1 MIIDPHIHMVSRT
14 TDDYAA
20 LALHGIRIIS
30 EPSFWPG
37 YDRKTSANFRDYF
50 EQLTEVEPARAR
62 NFGISHYCWIGL
74 NPKEAIDTELARE
87 VMKLLPEYLDRP
99 TVLGIGEI
107 GLNRNSR
114 NEVQVL
120 EWQLELAAQ
129 RNDLVLVHTPHLED
143 KLKGTRLI
151 MDAIRNESRL
161 DPRRVLIDHAEE
173 HTVEAIKNRG
183 FWAGVTLYPLSRCSA
198 ARAVDILEVAG
209 CENIWLDSAADWGVS
224 DHLAI
229 TKAADEMRCRG
240 FAEKKI
246 AEILYENPVAFLG
259 QSPRFQLPC

>member
-1 MIIDPHIHMVSRT
+1 M
-14 TDDYAA
+14 
-20 LALHGIRIIS
+20 L
-30 EPSFWPG
+30 
-37 YDRKTSANFRDYF
+37 
-50 EQLTEVEPARAR
+50 
-62 NFGISHYCWIGL
+62 
-74 NPKEAIDTELARE
+74 
-87 VMKLLPEYLDRP
+87 KLLPEYLDCP

-114 NEVQVL
+114 KEVHVL
-120 EWQLELAAQ
+120 EWQLDLAAQ

-183 FWAGVTLYPLSRCSA
+183 FWAGVTLYPLSRCSP

-209 CENIWLDSAADWGVS
+209 CENIWLDSAADSGRQRPPCDRKSRRW
-224 DHLAI
+224 
-229 TKAADEMRCRG
+229 MRCRG

-246 AEILYENPVAFLG
+246 AKILYENPVAFLG
-259 QSPRFQLPC
+259 QSHRFKLPC